1 MIELSELF
9 ACATCR
15 SDPGSTINQATNGAV
30 FVMLGVMTVVFGGF
44 MAVAVSFIRKQR
56 AIGRHQAER
65 ERLAGFTSQSA

>member
-1 MIELSELF
+1 MIELSELL
-9 ACATCR
+9 ACAACR
-15 SDPGSTINQATNGAV
+15 SDPGSTINQAANGAV

-65 ERLAGFTSQSA
+65 ERLARFTSQSA